1 MEVSDS
7 PSITPSLAF
16 GASLLT
22 LERDECASSFTE
34 DAGEDAWLELIPTT
48 QHTIAKHRNQ
58 RKGTGSFCT
67 CDTERERER
76 EPGGGARK
84 GQGEQTESEQREQ
97 RCKVKGRLLLG
108 LEVRK
113 IIEAVHQSSQFAS
126 LGFFGRTLL
135 WLC

>member
-67 CDTERERER
+67 CDTQRG
-76 EPGGGARK
+76 GGGAQGARRADRK
-84 GQGEQTESEQREQ
+84 RAK
-97 RCKVKGRLLLG
+97 RA
-108 LEVRK
+108 EV
-113 IIEAVHQSSQFAS
+113 
-126 LGFFGRTLL
+126 
-135 WLC
+135 